1 MKKNICFLV
10 GDISQS
16 GGTERVTTLI
26 ASNLVEFSKYEIS
39 ILSLVKGKKPF
50 FDLHNN
56 ISVHSLYNQ
65 KISFKS
71 NFLGAVWKIRKFIQ
85 ENKIDTLVVVDSI
98 SCIFTVPALIGL
110 NINHICW
117 EHFHFKNDNGVKYR
131 VWGRKLAARYCNHIV
146 TLTNKDLEF
155 WKKGLEKVKA
165 NLVSIPNPTPYINT
179 FNEPS
184 LNYKIVIS
192 VGRLTQVKGYDLLI
206 EAWKKVCDQN
216 PGWKLYIVGS
226 GEEKQN
232 LEMLATQLGI
242 MDRIEFTGQTTDVRS
257 FYEKSSI
264 FCLSSR
270 NEGLPMV
277 LLEAQAYGLPIVAFD
292 CDTGPSEIVVNKKNG
307 FLVPNGNIESL
318 AYHLN
323 EIINF
328 EDEKYKKMVF
338 ESFLCTQNFKIENI
352 LNKWYVVL

>member
-1 MKKNICFLV
+1 MKKVCFIV
-10 GDISQS
+10 GNLNNS

-26 ASNLVEFSKYEIS
+26 SNNLVECSKYEIS
-39 ILSLVKGKKPF
+39 ILSLVEGKKPF
-50 FDLHNN
+50 FDLNNN
-56 ISVHSLYNQ
+56 ISVHSLYDQ
-65 KISFKS
+65 EISFKS
-71 NFLGAVWKIRKFIQ
+71 NFLSVVWKIRKFIQ

-98 SCIFTVPALIGL
+98 SCIFTVPALIFL

-117 EHFHFKNDNGVKYR
+117 EHFHFKNDNGTKFR
-131 VWGRKLAARYCNHIV
+131 VLGRKLAVKYCNHIV
-146 TLTNKDLEF
+146 TLTHKDLEF
-155 WKKGLEKVKA
+155 WKNGLKKIKA

-179 FNEPS
+179 CNKPS
-184 LNYKIVIS
+184 LNYKVVIS
-192 VGRLTQVKGYDLLI
+192 VGRLTHVKGYDLLI

-216 PGWKLYIVGS
+216 PDWKLYIVGS

-232 LEMLATQLGI
+232 LEILATRLGI
-242 MDRIEFTGQTTDVRS
+242 MDRIEFTGQTTDVRT

-292 CDTGPSEIVVNKKNG
+292 CNTGPSEIVVNKKNG
-307 FLVPNGNIESL
+307 FLVSNGNIESL

-328 EDEKYKKMVF
+328 EDEKYEKMVF
-338 ESFLCTQNFKIENI
+338 ESFLSTQNFKIENI
-352 LNKWYVVL
+352 LDKWCSIL

>member
-10 GDISQS
+10 GDISRS

-26 ASNLVEFSKYEIS
+26 ANNLIEYSKYEIS
-39 ILSLVKGKKPF
+39 ILSLVGGGDTF
-50 FDLHNN
+50 FDLNLK
-56 ISVHSLYNQ
+56 ISTYSLND
-65 KISFKS
+65 KNISFKY
-71 NFLGAVWKIRKFIQ
+71 NFLSVIWKIRKFIQ

-98 SCIFTVPALIGL
+98 SCVFTVPALTCL
-110 NINHICW
+110 KINHICW
-117 EHFHFKNDNGVKYR
+117 EHFHFKNDNGSKFR

-146 TLTNKDLEF
+146 TLTRKDLEF
-155 WKKGLEKVKA
+155 WENGLKKINA
-165 NLVSIPNPTPYINT
+165 NLVSISNPTPYINT
-179 FNEPS
+179 CNNPS
-184 LNYKIVIS
+184 LNYKVVIS

-216 PGWKLYIVGS
+216 PDWKLYIVGS

-242 MDRIEFTGQTTDVRS
+242 IDRIKFTGQTTDVRT

-292 CDTGPSEIVVNKKNG
+292 CDTGPSEIVVNKENG

-328 EDEKYKKMVF
+328 ENEKYEKMVF
-338 ESFLCTQNFKIENI
+338 ESFLSTQNFKIENI
-352 LNKWYVVL
+352 LNKWCLIL